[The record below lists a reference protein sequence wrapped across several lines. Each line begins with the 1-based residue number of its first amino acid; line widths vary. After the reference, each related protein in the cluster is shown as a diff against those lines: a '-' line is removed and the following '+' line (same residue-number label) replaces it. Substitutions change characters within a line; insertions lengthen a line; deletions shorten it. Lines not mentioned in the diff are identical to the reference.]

1 LVKGAG
7 VGWGS
12 IFAIGAP
19 KEAWAT
25 RSERTGKA
33 WKRFEL
39 IDGKTGFYGV
49 KSRIFPDCGSNR
61 LTDLRPTAGSWAAP
75 ATPPLAIHPLGRR
88 NLLKIPAIFDAA
100 PLRTAAVRGH
110 PAPAPLRA
118 AAARGL
124 EFAEKGV
131 GLVAVLF
138 QFLGGEEPAVRDA
151 RAERGVKAGEV
162 GFNRTHGSMAN
173 EDEG

>member
-100 PLRTAAVRGH
+100 PLR
-110 PAPAPLRA
+110 A

-151 RAERGVKAGEV
+151 RPERGVKAGEV